1 MKKHNAIIL
10 SVIGIIAIVAGILMT
25 SVFKIDFG
33 SLKVFPYLLS
43 GIGCAVAGYGIVEV
57 IEKDIMK
64 ESPDVYR
71 QMQIDEHDERNVMIQ
86 NAAKAKAFDVMQMI
100 FLILI
105 ITVGLMGELTVTLLM
120 VICYL
125 SILGLAFYYRKKME
139 KEN

>member
-1 MKKHNAIIL
+1 
-10 SVIGIIAIVAGILMT
+10 
-25 SVFKIDFG
+25 
-33 SLKVFPYLLS
+33 
-43 GIGCAVAGYGIVEV
+43 
-57 IEKDIMK
+57 MK

-125 SILGLAFYYRKKME
+125 SILALAFYYWKKME

>member
-10 SVIGIIAIVAGILMT
+10 SVLGIAAIVAGILMT
-25 SVFKIDFG
+25 SVLKIDFG
-33 SLKVFPYLLS
+33 ALKVFPYLLS
-43 GIGCAVAGYGIVEV
+43 GIGCAAAGYGIVEI

-105 ITVGLMGELTVTLLM
+105 ITVGLMEELTVTLLM

-125 SILGLAFYYRKKME
+125 SILGLAVYYRKKME